1 MKKIKGYTMLSVI
14 TSNASVAVLYISLA
28 LAQRCFQALHIYFCL
43 AQVSFNPTVR
53 LKIGCSGVEFLS
65 AVKYPVRWN
74 CK

>member
-1 MKKIKGYTMLSVI
+1 MLSVI
-14 TSNASVAVLYISLA
+14 TSNASVAVFIYIYLA

-65 AVKYPVRWN
+65 AVSSGFQ
-74 CK
+74 